1 METEGVRASAA
12 TKGFDLRNGMMTI
25 MAVYGRFSA
34 ISCILALSCLY
45 AWPQVP
51 KPKPPTGSSNPSANP
66 AQSAPE
72 ITASDVEAFLDGLVP
87 MQLQREDVAGA
98 VIVVVKDG
106 KVLVSK
112 GYGYADVKKRTP
124 VSPDAIL
131 FRPGS
136 ISKTFTWTAVM
147 QLLEQGK
154 LDLDRDINDYL
165 DFQVP
170 HTFGR
175 PVTLRNLMTHT
186 AGFEEVIKDL
196 AVDRADDLPSL
207 QAFIKTH
214 EPKQIYAPGM
224 IPAYS
229 NYGADLAGYIVQR
242 VSGLP
247 FEQYIQQ
254 NIFGPLGMRRATFV
268 QPLPDP
274 LKPMMSNGYSVA
286 SEDAKAFELVPPEP
300 APDGS
305 LSVTGE
311 NMARFM
317 IAHLQ
322 NGRYGDTRI
331 LQQQTAEMMHARQ
344 FGMDPAIN
352 GMAFGFYEESRN
364 GLRIIGHGGDLNY
377 FHSDMHLVL
386 DKGLGFFVSYNSTGK
401 GELDPRA
408 ALWQEFLNRYF
419 PFSTP
424 PAEAAEKQS
433 VGSVAGKYLSS
444 RRAQT
449 TIMKSLWL
457 VLAEP
462 SVSQAADGTI
472 QVDSMKDFA
481 GQPKKWRPIGG
492 MKFREVG
499 GQELLVFKP
508 DAFGRMQMFSE
519 DPIEIFQRVG
529 WNENKT
535 VWSIALGFVTLVFF
549 LTLLLWP
556 VAALLRRHYNHPL
569 ALSGTQRMLRL
580 LVKLSCAVDVA
591 ALIAFAAILVYGFSN
606 LSLFSERLDPWLRCL
621 QVLFLIGLINAIA
634 IGYTCFRLWQSSS
647 RGIWMTIYSAS
658 LVLASFLYI
667 WIVLSSRIMQ
677 ISLQY

>member
-1 METEGVRASAA
+1 M
-12 TKGFDLRNGMMTI
+12 
-25 MAVYGRFSA
+25 
-34 ISCILALSCLY
+34 
-45 AWPQVP
+45 
-51 KPKPPTGSSNPSANP
+51 
-66 AQSAPE
+66 
-72 ITASDVEAFLDGLVP
+72 VE
-87 MQLQREDVAGA
+87 
-98 VIVVVKDG
+98 
-106 KVLVSK
+106 
-112 GYGYADVKKRTP
+112 
-124 VSPDAIL
+124 
-131 FRPGS
+131 
-136 ISKTFTWTAVM
+136 
-147 QLLEQGK
+147 
-154 LDLDRDINDYL
+154 
-165 DFQVP
+165 
-170 HTFGR
+170 
-175 PVTLRNLMTHT
+175 
-186 AGFEEVIKDL
+186 
-196 AVDRADDLPSL
+196 
-207 QAFIKTH
+207 
-214 EPKQIYAPGM
+214 
-224 IPAYS
+224 
-229 NYGADLAGYIVQR
+229 R

-254 NIFGPLGMRRATFV
+254 NIFGPLGMTRATFV
-268 QPLPDP
+268 QPLPDS

-286 SEDAKAFELVPPEP
+286 SEDAKPFELVPPEP

-352 GMAFGFYEESRN
+352 GMALGFYEESRN

-386 DKGLGFFVSYNSTGK
+386 EKGLGFFVSYNSTGK
-401 GELDPRA
+401 GELDPRT

-419 PFSTP
+419 PFSPP
-424 PAEAAEKQS
+424 PAEAVQKQPVDS
-433 VGSVAGKYLSS
+433 VSGKYLSS

-457 VLAEP
+457 ILAEP
-462 SVSQAADGTI
+462 SVTQAADGTI

-481 GQPKKWRPIGG
+481 GQPKSWHPIGD
-492 MKFREVG
+492 MKFREAG

-508 DAFGRMQMFSE
+508 DASGRMQMFSE

-535 VWSIALGFVTLVFF
+535 VWSVSLGFVTLVFV

-569 ALSGTQRMLRL
+569 ELSGSQRMLRL
-580 LVKLSCAVDVA
+580 LVKLSCAVDMA
-591 ALIAFAAILVYGFSN
+591 ALIAFAAILIFGFSN

-621 QVLFLIGLINAIA
+621 QVLFLIGVIDTIA
-634 IGYTCFRLWQSSS
+634 MIYFCIRLWHASS

-658 LVLASFLYI
+658 LVFASCLYI
-667 WIVLSSRIMQ
+667 WIVFSSRIVQ
-677 ISLQY
+677 ISLRY

>member
-1 METEGVRASAA
+1 
-12 TKGFDLRNGMMTI
+12 MTI
-25 MAVYGRFSA
+25 TAMYSRSFSA
-34 ISCILALSCLY
+34 IFCIFALSCLS

-51 KPKPPTGSSNPSANP
+51 KPKPTTGSSNRSAAP
-66 AQSAPE
+66 AQSTPE
-72 ITASDVEAFLDGLVP
+72 ITGSDVEAFLDGLVP

-98 VIVVVKDG
+98 IIVVVKDG
-106 KVLVSK
+106 NVLVSK

-124 VSPDAIL
+124 VSSGSTL

-147 QLLEQGK
+147 QLVEQGK
-154 LDLDRDINDYL
+154 LDLDRDINEYL

-214 EPKQIYAPGM
+214 EPKQIYAPGT

-247 FEQYIQQ
+247 FEQYIEQ
-254 NIFGPLGMRRATFV
+254 NIFGPLGMTRATFV
-268 QPLPDP
+268 QPLPDT

-286 SEDAKAFELVPPEP
+286 SEDAKPFELVPPEP

-311 NMARFM
+311 NMAHFM

-322 NGRYGDTRI
+322 NGRYGESRI
-331 LQQQTAEMMHARQ
+331 LQEQTAQMMHARQ

-401 GELDPRA
+401 GELDPRT

-419 PFSTP
+419 PFSVP
-424 PAEAAEKQS
+424 SAEAAEKQP
-433 VGSVAGKYLSS
+433 VDSVAGKYLSS

-449 TIMKSLWL
+449 TIMRSLWL
-457 VLAEP
+457 ILAEP
-462 SVSQAADGTI
+462 SVSQPPDGTL

-481 GQPKKWRPIGG
+481 GQPKHWRPIGG

-508 DAFGRMQMFSE
+508 DASGRMQMFAE

-529 WNENKT
+529 WNENKI
-535 VWSIALGFVTLVFF
+535 VWSVALGFVTLVFF

-556 VAALLRRHYNHPL
+556 VAALLRRHYKHPL
-569 ALSGTQRMLRL
+569 ALSGTQRRLRL
-580 LVKLSCAVDVA
+580 LVKLSCALDMA

-606 LSLFSERLDPWLRCL
+606 LSVFGERLDPWLRCL
-621 QVLFLIGLINAIA
+621 QVLFLIGLISVIA
-634 IGYTCFRLWQSSS
+634 MGYACFRLWQSS

-658 LVLASFLYI
+658 LVLASFLFI
-667 WIVLSSRIMQ
+667 WIVLSSRIVQ

>member
-1 METEGVRASAA
+1 
-12 TKGFDLRNGMMTI
+12 MMTVMSKSSRRLSVI
-25 MAVYGRFSA
+25 V
-34 ISCILALSCLY
+34 CILALSSIS

-51 KPKPPTGSSNPSANP
+51 KPTPTTGTSTVPERP
-66 AQSAPE
+66 AQSTPE
-72 ITASDVEAFLDGLVP
+72 ITASDVESFLDGLVP
-87 MQLQREDVAGA
+87 AQLQREDIAGA

-112 GYGYADVKKRTP
+112 GYGYADVQKRTP
-124 VSPDAIL
+124 VSPDATL

-147 QLLEQGK
+147 QLVEQGK

-196 AVDRADDLPSL
+196 MVDRADDLPSL

-214 EPKQIYAPGM
+214 EPKQIYAPGT

-229 NYGADLAGYIVQR
+229 NYGADLAGYIVQH
-242 VSGLP
+242 VSGVP
-247 FEQYIQQ
+247 FEQYIQR
-254 NIFGPLGMRRATFV
+254 NVFGPLGMTRATFV
-268 QPLPDP
+268 QPLPDS
-274 LKPMMSNGYSVA
+274 LKPMMSNGYAVA
-286 SEDAKAFELVPPEP
+286 SDDAKPFELVPPEP

-331 LQQQTAEMMHARQ
+331 LQQQSAEMMHARQ
-344 FGMDPAIN
+344 FGMDPAVN

-364 GLRIIGHGGDLNY
+364 GLRIIGHGGDLSY

-386 DKGLGFFVSYNSTGK
+386 EKGLGFFVSYNSTGK
-401 GELDPRA
+401 GELDPRSG
-408 ALWQEFLNRYF
+408 LWQEFLNRYF
-419 PFSTP
+419 PFSEP
-424 PAEAAEKQS
+424 PTGAAEKKP
-433 VGSVAGKYLSS
+433 VEAILGKYLSS

-462 SVSQAADGTI
+462 SVSQAEDGTI

-481 GQPKKWRPIGG
+481 GQPKHWHQVGG
-492 MKFREVG
+492 MKFREDN

-508 DAFGRMQMFSE
+508 DASGRMQMFTE
-519 DPIEIFQRVG
+519 DPIEIYQRVG
-529 WNENKT
+529 WTENKT
-535 VWSIALGFVTLVFF
+535 VWSMALGFVTLVFG

-556 VAALLRRHYNHPL
+556 VAALLRHHYNRPL
-569 ALSGTQRMLRL
+569 ALSSSQRRLRL
-580 LVKLSCAVDVA
+580 LVKLSCAIELA

-606 LSLFSERLDPWLRCL
+606 LSLFNERLDPWLRCL
-621 QVLFLIGLINAIA
+621 QVLFVIGLIDAIA
-634 IGYTCFRLWQSSS
+634 MIYACFRLWRTSS
-647 RGIWMTIYSAS
+647 RGIWTTIYSAG
-658 LVLASFLYI
+658 LVLASLVFI
-667 WIVLSSRIMQ
+667 WIVVSGSIVQLS
-677 ISLQY
+677 LKY

>member
-1 METEGVRASAA
+1 
-12 TKGFDLRNGMMTI
+12 MMTI
-25 MAVYGRFSA
+25 TAMYSRCFSA
-34 ISCILALSCLY
+34 IFCILALFCLY

-51 KPKPPTGSSNPSANP
+51 KPKPTTGTSNPSAHP
-66 AQSAPE
+66 AQSPPE
-72 ITASDVEAFLDGLVP
+72 ISASDVEAFLDGLVP
-87 MQLQREDVAGA
+87 MQLQREDLAGA

-124 VSPDAIL
+124 VSPDANL

-154 LDLDRDINDYL
+154 LDLDRDISDYL

-175 PVTLRNLMTHT
+175 PVTLRSIMTHT

-196 AVDRADDLPSL
+196 GADRADELPSL
-207 QAFIKTH
+207 QGFIRSH
-214 EPKQIYAPGM
+214 EPHQIYAPGT

-242 VSGLP
+242 VSGMP
-247 FEQYIQQ
+247 FEEYIQR
-254 NIFGPLGMRRATFV
+254 NIFGPLGMTHATFV
-268 QPLPDP
+268 QPLPDAM
-274 LKPMMSNGYSVA
+274 KSMMSNGYAVA
-286 SEDAKAFELVPPEP
+286 SEDAKPFELVPPEP

-311 NMARFM
+311 NMAHFM

-322 NGRYGDTRI
+322 NGKYGETRI
-331 LQQQTAEMMHARQ
+331 LQEQTATMMHARQ
-344 FGMDPAIN
+344 FGMDPAVN

-386 DKGLGFFVSYNSTGK
+386 DKGLGLFVSYNSTGK
-401 GELDPRA
+401 GALDPRT

-419 PFSTP
+419 PFSEPQTQ
-424 PAEAAEKQS
+424 AGEKQP

-462 SVSQAADGTI
+462 SVSQEPDGTL

-481 GQPKKWRPIGG
+481 GQPKRWRPIGG
-492 MKFREVG
+492 TKFRELG
-499 GQELLVFKP
+499 GEELLVFKP
-508 DAFGRMQMFSE
+508 DASGRLQMFTE
-519 DPIEIFQRVG
+519 DPIEIYQRVS

-535 VWSIALGFVTLVFF
+535 FWSIALGFVSLVFA
-549 LTLLLWP
+549 LILLLWP
-556 VAALLRRHYNHPL
+556 VAALLRRHYKHPL
-569 ALSGTQRMLRL
+569 ALNRTQRMWRFV
-580 LVKLSCAVDVA
+580 VKLACVIDLA

-621 QVLFLIGLINAIA
+621 QVLFLIGLVASVA
-634 IGYTCFRLWQSSS
+634 MVYACCRLWQTGS
-647 RGIWMTIYSAS
+647 RRVWITIYSAS
-658 LVLASFLYI
+658 LVLASFLYV
-667 WIVLSSRIMQ
+667 WIVLSSRIVQ
-677 ISLQY
+677 ISLKY

>member
-1 METEGVRASAA
+1 
-12 TKGFDLRNGMMTI
+12 
-25 MAVYGRFSA
+25 
-34 ISCILALSCLY
+34 
-45 AWPQVP
+45 
-51 KPKPPTGSSNPSANP
+51 
-66 AQSAPE
+66 
-72 ITASDVEAFLDGLVP
+72 
-87 MQLQREDVAGA
+87 MQLQREDIAGA
-98 VIVVVKDG
+98 VVVVVKDG
-106 KVLVSK
+106 KILVSK
-112 GYGYADVKKRTP
+112 GYGYADFKKRTP
-124 VSPDAIL
+124 VSPEATL

-147 QLLEQGK
+147 QLVEHGK

-196 AVDRADDLPSL
+196 MVNRPDDLPSL
-207 QAFIKTH
+207 QAFVKTH
-214 EPKQIYAPGM
+214 QPKQIYAPGT

-229 NYGADLAGYIVQR
+229 NYGADLAGYIVEH

-254 NIFGPLGMRRATFV
+254 NIFGPLGMTRATFV

-311 NMARFM
+311 NMAHFM

-322 NGRYGDTRI
+322 NGRYGDSRI

-344 FGMDPAIN
+344 FGMNPAIN

-386 DKGLGFFVSYNSTGK
+386 DKGLGFFVSYNSAGK
-401 GELDPRA
+401 GDLDPRT

-419 PFSTP
+419 PFSSP
-424 PAEAAEKQS
+424 PAEAAEKQPVDS
-433 VGSVAGKYLSS
+433 VSGKYLSS

-462 SVSQAADGTI
+462 SVSHAPDGTL

-481 GQPKKWRPIGG
+481 GQPKRWLPIGG
-492 MKFREVG
+492 TKFREVG

-508 DAFGRMQMFSE
+508 DASGRMQMFTE

-529 WNENKT
+529 WDENKT
-535 VWSIALGFVTLVFF
+535 VWSTALGFVALVFA

-556 VAALLRRHYNHPL
+556 VGALLRRHYKHPL
-569 ALSGTQRMLRL
+569 ALNRTDRMLRL
-580 LVKLSCAVDVA
+580 LVKLSCAVDLA
-591 ALIAFAAILVYGFSN
+591 ALIAFAVILVYGFSN

-621 QVLFLIGLINAIA
+621 QVFFLVGLINAIVIVYA
-634 IGYTCFRLWQSSS
+634 CFRLWQSSS
-647 RGIWMTIYSAS
+647 RGIWTTIYNAT
-658 LVLASFLYI
+658 LVLASFLFI

>member
-1 METEGVRASAA
+1 
-12 TKGFDLRNGMMTI
+12 
-25 MAVYGRFSA
+25 
-34 ISCILALSCLY
+34 LS

-51 KPKPPTGSSNPSANP
+51 KPKPTTGTSTLSERP
-66 AQSAPE
+66 AQSTPE

-87 MQLQREDVAGA
+87 MQLQREDIAGA
-98 VIVVVKDG
+98 VVVVVKDG

-112 GYGYADVKKRTP
+112 GYGYADAKKRTP
-124 VSPDAIL
+124 VSPDATL

-147 QLLEQGK
+147 QLLEQGR

-175 PVTLRNLMTHT
+175 PVTLRHLMTHT

-196 AVDRADDLPSL
+196 SVDRVDDLPSL

-214 EPKQIYAPGM
+214 EPKQIYVPGT

-254 NIFGPLGMRRATFV
+254 NIFGPLGMMRATFV

-274 LKPMMSNGYSVA
+274 LKPMMSNGYSLA
-286 SEDAKAFELVPPEP
+286 WEDAKPFELVPPEP

-311 NMARFM
+311 NMAHFM

-331 LQQQTAEMMHARQ
+331 LQQQTAERMHARQ

-386 DKGLGFFVSYNSTGK
+386 EKGLGFFVSYNSAGK
-401 GELDPRA
+401 GEIDPRT
-408 ALWQEFLNRYF
+408 ALWHEFLDRYF
-419 PFSTP
+419 PVSAAD
-424 PAEAAEKQS
+424 AEVAEKQPVDS
-433 VGSVAGKYLSS
+433 VSGKYLSS

-481 GQPKKWRPIGG
+481 GQPKSWRPIGG

-508 DAFGRMQMFSE
+508 DASGRMQMFSE

-529 WNENKT
+529 WSENKT
-535 VWSIALGFVTLVFF
+535 TWSIALGFVTLVFA

-556 VAALLRRHYNHPL
+556 VAALLRRHYQHPL
-569 ALSGTQRMLRL
+569 TLSGTQPRLRW
-580 LVKLSCAVDVA
+580 LVKLSCAINLA

-606 LSLFSERLDPWLRCL
+606 LSLFGERLDPWLRCL
-621 QVLFLIGLINAIA
+621 QVLFLIGVIDAVGMIYA
-634 IGYTCFRLWQSSS
+634 CFRLWQSSS
-647 RGIWMTIYSAS
+647 RGIWMSIYSAG
-658 LVLASFLYI
+658 LVLASFLYL
-667 WIVLSSRIMQ
+667 WIVFSSRIVQ
-677 ISLQY
+677 ISMQY

>member
-1 METEGVRASAA
+1 
-12 TKGFDLRNGMMTI
+12 
-25 MAVYGRFSA
+25 
-34 ISCILALSCLY
+34 
-45 AWPQVP
+45 
-51 KPKPPTGSSNPSANP
+51 
-66 AQSAPE
+66 
-72 ITASDVEAFLDGLVP
+72 
-87 MQLQREDVAGA
+87 MQLQREDIAGA
-98 VIVVVKDG
+98 VVVVVKDG

-124 VSPDAIL
+124 VSPEATL

-147 QLLEQGK
+147 QLVEHGK
-154 LDLDRDINDYL
+154 LDLDRDINNYL

-196 AVDRADDLPSL
+196 MVNRAEDLPSL
-207 QAFIKTH
+207 QTFIKTH
-214 EPKQIYAPGM
+214 EPKQIYAPGT

-242 VSGLP
+242 VSEMP
-247 FEQYIQQ
+247 FEEYIQR
-254 NIFGPLGMRRATFV
+254 NIFRPLGMTHATFV
-268 QPLPDP
+268 QPLPDS
-274 LKPMMSNGYSVA
+274 LKPMMSNGYAVA
-286 SEDAKAFELVPPEP
+286 SEDAKPFELVPPEP

-322 NGRYGDTRI
+322 NGRYGDSRI

-401 GELDPRA
+401 GELDPRT

-419 PFSTP
+419 PFSPP
-424 PAEAAEKQS
+424 PAEAAERQS
-433 VGSVAGKYLSS
+433 IDSVSGKYLSS

-462 SVSQAADGTI
+462 SVSQAPDGTL

-481 GQPKKWRPIGG
+481 GQPKRWRPIGG

-508 DAFGRMQMFSE
+508 DASGRMQMFSE

-556 VAALLRRHYNHPL
+556 VAALLRRLYKHPL
-569 ALSGTQRMLRL
+569 SLSGAQRRLRL

-606 LSLFSERLDPWLRCL
+606 LSLFSARLDPWLRCL
-621 QVLFLIGLINAIA
+621 QVLFLIGLINVIA
-634 IGYTCFRLWQSSS
+634 MGYACLRLWQSSS
-647 RGIWMTIYSAS
+647 RGIWMTIYTAG
-658 LVLASFLYI
+658 LVLASFFYV
-667 WIVLSSRIMQ
+667 WIVLSSRIVQ
-677 ISLQY
+677 ASLQY

>member
-1 METEGVRASAA
+1 MEE
-12 TKGFDLRNGMMTI
+12 FDSRNGMMTI
-25 MAVYGRFSA
+25 TAMYSRCVSA
-34 ISCILALSCLY
+34 IFCILALSCLS

-51 KPKPPTGSSNPSANP
+51 KPKPTTGTSTLSTHP
-66 AQSAPE
+66 AQSTPE
-72 ITASDVEAFLDGLVP
+72 ISASDIEAFLDGLVP
-87 MQLQREDVAGA
+87 MQLQREDIAGA

-124 VSPDAIL
+124 VSPDATL

-147 QLLEQGK
+147 QLVEQGK

-186 AGFEEVIKDL
+186 PGFEEVIKDL
-196 AVDRADDLPSL
+196 GADRPDELPTL
-207 QAFIKTH
+207 QRFIKSH
-214 EPKQIYAPGM
+214 EPHQIYAPGM

-229 NYGADLAGYIVQR
+229 NYGADLAGYIVER
-242 VSGLP
+242 VSGQP
-247 FEQYIQQ
+247 FEQYIEQ
-254 NIFGPLGMRRATFV
+254 NIFGPLGMTRATFV
-268 QPLPDP
+268 QPLPDS

-286 SEDAKAFELVPPEP
+286 SEDAKPFELVPPEP

-322 NGRYGDTRI
+322 YGRYGDSRI

-344 FGMDPAIN
+344 FGMGPAIN
-352 GMAFGFYEESRN
+352 GMALGFYEESRN
-364 GLRIIGHGGDLNY
+364 GLRIIGHGGDLSY

-386 DKGLGFFVSYNSTGK
+386 EKGLGCFVSYNSTGK
-401 GELDPRA
+401 GELDPRT

-419 PFSTP
+419 PVSPP
-424 PAEAAEKQS
+424 PAEAAEKQPVDPVS
-433 VGSVAGKYLSS
+433 GKYLSS

-457 VLAEP
+457 ILAEP

-481 GQPKKWRPIGG
+481 GQPKSWRPIGG

-508 DAFGRMQMFSE
+508 DASGRMQMFSE

-535 VWSIALGFVTLVFF
+535 VWSMSLGFVTLVFV

-569 ALSGTQRMLRL
+569 GLSGSQRLLRL
-580 LVKLSCAVDVA
+580 LVKLSCAVDLA
-591 ALIAFAAILVYGFSN
+591 ALIAFAAILIFGFSN

-621 QVLFLIGLINAIA
+621 QVLFLIGIIDTIA
-634 IGYTCFRLWQSSS
+634 MIYFCIRLWQGSS

-658 LVLASFLYI
+658 LILASCLYI
-667 WIVLSSRIMQ
+667 WIVFSSRIVQ
-677 ISLQY
+677 ISLRY

>member
-1 METEGVRASAA
+1 MAMPRRCFS
-12 TKGFDLRNGMMTI
+12 TI
-25 MAVYGRFSA
+25 F
-34 ISCILALSCLY
+34 CILALSSLS

-51 KPKPPTGSSNPSANP
+51 KPKSTTGTSARSETPAPST
-66 AQSAPE
+66 PE
-72 ITASDVEAFLDGLVP
+72 LTASDVEAFLDGLVP
-87 MQLQREDVAGA
+87 MQLQREDIAGA

-112 GYGYADVKKRTP
+112 GYGFADVKKRTP
-124 VSPDAIL
+124 VSPDATL

-147 QLLEQGK
+147 QLVEEGK

-196 AVDRADDLPSL
+196 SVDRVDDLPSL

-214 EPKQIYAPGM
+214 EPNQIYTPGT

-254 NIFGPLGMRRATFV
+254 NIFGPLGMTHATFV
-268 QPLPDP
+268 QPLPDS
-274 LKPMMSNGYSVA
+274 LKPMMSNGYAVA
-286 SEDAKAFELVPPEP
+286 SEDAKPFELVPPEP

-311 NMARFM
+311 NMAHFM

-331 LQQQTAEMMHARQ
+331 LQQPTAEMMHARQ
-344 FGMDPAIN
+344 FGMDPALN

-401 GELDPRA
+401 GDLDPRT

-419 PFSTP
+419 PFSVP
-424 PAEAAEKQS
+424 PAEAAEKQPVEPVS
-433 VGSVAGKYLSS
+433 GKYLSS

-481 GQPKKWRPIGG
+481 GQAKHWRPIGG

-508 DAFGRMQMFSE
+508 DASGRMQMFTE
-519 DPIEIFQRVG
+519 DPIEIYQRVG

-535 VWSIALGFVTLVFF
+535 VWSMALGFVTLVFA

-556 VAALLRRHYNHPL
+556 VAALLRRHYQHPL
-569 ALSGTQRMLRL
+569 MLTRLQRMLRL
-580 LVKLSCAVDVA
+580 LVKVACAVDLA

-621 QVLFLIGLINAIA
+621 QVLFLIGLVNAVAMIYA
-634 IGYTCFRLWQSSS
+634 SFRLWQTSS
-647 RGIWMTIYSAS
+647 RGIWITIYNAG

-667 WIVLSSRIMQ
+667 WIVLSARIVQ
-677 ISLQY
+677 FSLKY

>member
-1 METEGVRASAA
+1 
-12 TKGFDLRNGMMTI
+12 MMTI
-25 MAVYGRFSA
+25 AAMYCRSFST
-34 ISCILALSCLY
+34 IFCILALSCLSV
-45 AWPQVP
+45 WPQVP
-51 KPKPPTGSSNPSANP
+51 KPKPTTGSSNRSAAP
-66 AQSAPE
+66 AQSTPE

-87 MQLQREDVAGA
+87 MQLQSEDIAGT

-106 KVLVSK
+106 KALVSK
-112 GYGYADVKKRTP
+112 GYGFADVKKRTP
-124 VSPDAIL
+124 VSPDATL

-147 QLLEQGK
+147 QLVEQGK
-154 LDLDRDINDYL
+154 LDLDRDINEYL

-196 AVDRADDLPSL
+196 AVDRADELPSL

-214 EPKQIYAPGM
+214 EPKQIYAPGT

-254 NIFGPLGMRRATFV
+254 NIFGPLAMTRATFV

-286 SEDAKAFELVPPEP
+286 SEDAKPFELVPPEP

-311 NMARFM
+311 NMAHFM

-401 GELDPRA
+401 GELDPRT

-419 PFSTP
+419 PFSSP
-424 PAEAAEKQS
+424 PAEGVEKQA
-433 VGSVAGKYLSS
+433 VDSVAGKYLSS

-462 SVSQAADGTI
+462 SVTQAADGTI

-481 GQPKKWRPIGG
+481 GQPKHWRPIGG

-499 GQELLVFKP
+499 DQELLVFKP
-508 DAFGRMQMFSE
+508 DASGRMQMFAE
-519 DPIEIFQRVG
+519 DPIEIYQRVS
-529 WNENKT
+529 WTENKT
-535 VWSIALGFVTLVFF
+535 VWSIALGLVTVVFALTLV
-549 LTLLLWP
+549 LWP
-556 VAALLRRHYNHPL
+556 IAALLRRHYQRPL
-569 ALSGTQRMLRL
+569 MLNRLHRILRL
-580 LVKLSCAVDVA
+580 LVKLACAVDLATLV
-591 ALIAFAAILVYGFSN
+591 AFAAILVYGFSN
-606 LSLFSERLDPWLRCL
+606 LSLFTERFDPWLRCL
-621 QVLFLIGLINAIA
+621 QVLFLIGVVNAIMIIYA
-634 IGYTCFRLWQSSS
+634 CFRLWQSSS
-647 RGIWMTIYSAS
+647 RGIWTTIYHAT
-658 LVLASFLYI
+658 LVLTSFLYM
-667 WIVLSSRIMQ
+667 WIVLSSRIVQ